1 MSPKSTPEWAQR
13 CIWMSAGLVTYKI
26 CDREFDCDRCPLDA
40 GLREG
45 TLVGSHAADRTAAAG
60 KTGMFPDDRRYSNGH
75 TWLKTVGPNAERQ
88 RFGID
93 AFAAAIIGH
102 CGGVSWQV
110 SPRTVARDAALC
122 QLDLGL
128 GTLSVRA
135 PLSGIVVQGNPSL
148 RREPGLLVTLPYEDG
163 WILEFQLLDA
173 AGLGELI
180 TAEVARKKAQ
190 MDLQR
195 FRRRIAVQLFTDQ
208 QTVGQCAA
216 DGGEPLADLRQ
227 MLGGAFYL
235 DLLHEMIY

>member
-1 MSPKSTPEWAQR
+1 
-13 CIWMSAGLVTYKI
+13 MSAGLVTYKI

-45 TLVGSHAADRTAAAG
+45 TLVGSHAADRTAVG

-75 TWLKTVGPNAERQ
+75 TWLKTAGPDVAWQ
-88 RFGID
+88 RFGVD

-110 SPRTVARDAALC
+110 SPRTIAREAALC

-128 GTLSVRA
+128 PFSRNSGNGLSVRA

-148 RREPGLLVTLPYEDG
+148 RREPGLLVTAPYEDG

-173 AGLGELI
+173 AGLGGLMA
-180 TAEVARKKAQ
+180 AEVARKKAQ

-227 MLGGAFYL
+227 MLGGPFYL